1 MSKLQ
6 LRMIVPGSVPLEREA
21 DEVTLVGTDG
31 VFTILP
37 NHTALLSRLKPG
49 LVRIAV
55 GSKEEK
61 FALGNGVC
69 EVLDNQVTV
78 LANRILEWGDLRA
91 SRAKKMVAKAQ
102 AELDELG
109 GSFDPKWQDA
119 QDNLAWAQA
128 CHATTESH

>member
-6 LRMIVPGSVPLEREA
+6 LRMIVPGAVPLEREA

-55 GSKEEK
+55 GNEEEK

-69 EVLDNQVTV
+69 EVVGDRVTV
-78 LANRILEWGDLRA
+78 LANRLLEWGDLRA
-91 SRAKKMVAKAQ
+91 SRARKMVEKAQ
-102 AELDELG
+102 AEVDAVAG
-109 GSFDPKWQDA
+109 PSDPEWQAA
-119 QDNLAWAQA
+119 QENLAWAQA
-128 CHATTESH
+128 CQATTESH

>member
-6 LRMIVPGSVPLEREA
+6 LRMIVPGAVPLEREA

-55 GSKEEK
+55 GNEEEK

-69 EVLDNQVTV
+69 EVVGDRVTV
-78 LANRILEWGDLRA
+78 LANRLLEWGDLRA
-91 SRAKKMVAKAQ
+91 SRARKMVEKAQ
-102 AELDELG
+102 AELDAAAG
-109 GSFDPKWQDA
+109 PSDPEWQVA
-119 QDNLAWAQA
+119 QENLAWAQA
-128 CHATTESH
+128 CQATTESH